1 MNDIIIAVITGIISL
16 FAGGGGVFAY
26 LNSKEK
32 TKQNQHDS
40 AIAEWKDLY
49 DEMKKRLD
57 AQEDENKKLSS
68 EIFELKQ
75 TVNNLTIELQN
86 YKKYDT
92 YIIELEKY
100 VDHLLH
106 TSKTLVSEEAYRN
119 MCAKRPK
126 RNIYEKHNL
135 GR

>member
-1 MNDIIIAVITGIISL
+1 MNEVIIAIITGIISL

-26 LNSKEK
+26 LNAKEK
-32 TKQNQHDS
+32 AKQVQHDS
-40 AIAEWKDLY
+40 AISEWKDLY

-57 AQEDENKKLSS
+57 AQEDENKKLSN

-106 TSKTLVSEEAYRN
+106 TAKSLVTEEAYKN
-119 MCAKRPK
+119 MCVKRPK
-126 RNIYEKHNL
+126 RIIHDK
-135 GR
+135 

>member
-1 MNDIIIAVITGIISL
+1 MNEVIIAIITGIVSL
-16 FAGGGGVFAY
+16 CAGGGGVFAY

-32 TKQNQHDS
+32 IKQNQHDS
-40 AIAEWKDLY
+40 AILEWKDLY

-57 AQEDENKKLSS
+57 DQEEENKKLSS

-75 TVNNLTIELQN
+75 TVNNLTVELQN

-92 YIIELEKY
+92 YIIELDKY

-106 TSKTLVSEEAYRN
+106 TTKSLVTEEAYRN

-126 RNIYEKHNL
+126 RNIYDKS
-135 GR
+135 